1 MAKIKFRCAVPVSVD
16 AEWDE
21 TVLDALVRTGTPVP
35 FFCRSGICGQCKSVL
50 VDGEV
55 LEIGTAPRILT
66 QAEIDD
72 GLVLICRSI
81 AVTDCEIVPQTL
93 PRDHAEL
100 PWPDEVE
107 V

>member
-1 MAKIKFRCAVPVSVD
+1 MAKIRFRCAAPVSVD

-66 QAEIDD
+66 QAEIDNALARLGVWR
-72 GLVLICRSI
+72 GLLGVAAAAGDIRPFVVQAS
-81 AVTDCEIVPQTL
+81 
-93 PRDHAEL
+93 AEAGR
-100 PWPDEVE
+100 
-107 V
+107 